1 MKCSCGGKSN
11 VTTTEQKPNGV
22 FRRRKCEVCRTNF
35 ATMEMEIETFGTGSR
50 NQYGETRKPKALP
63 VVPKPDERGLY
74 ATDKD
79 VAAVKMK
86 KVDVRRKNEDI
97 REKMRVPSYF
107 IEDDEG
113 DDDVERWKIY

>member
-1 MKCSCGGKSN
+1 MKCSCGGKTN

-22 FRRRKCEVCRTNF
+22 FRRRKCEVCKSNF

-50 NQYGETRKPKALP
+50 NQYGETRKPKA
-63 VVPKPDERGLY
+63 VAMPKPDERGLY
-74 ATDKD
+74 ASEKE
-79 VAAVKMK
+79 VATVKMK

-107 IEDDEG
+107 IEDEE
-113 DDDVERWKIY
+113 DDDATRR